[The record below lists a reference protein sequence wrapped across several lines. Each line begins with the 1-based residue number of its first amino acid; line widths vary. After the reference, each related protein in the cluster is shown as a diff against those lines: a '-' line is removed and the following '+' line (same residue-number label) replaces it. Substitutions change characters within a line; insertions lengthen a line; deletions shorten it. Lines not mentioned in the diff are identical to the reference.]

1 MAESQNQPPPLEYAE
16 AFRSIRCAKNLFW
29 FLLGLSILIQLISFI
44 AIDFFGVIDGSAQ
57 IAAVATTTAPS
68 EGGIGDADVWYYS
81 LQWILPGTKFIAVVS
96 AGLLALTLM
105 LGVKISLLGRL
116 GGVAGLISAMFWSL
130 ILLAIVVPWQQI
142 VHGQIASGALY
153 NLGDLVAKAKTVKAS
168 WGAED
173 TSLAELA
180 FYYGRFMALPII
192 ALLVWLVT
200 QAKFARGCRGV
211 QLPATVETE

>member
-44 AIDFFGVIDGSAQ
+44 AIDFFGVIDGSAE
-57 IAAVATTTAPS
+57 IAAVTTTTAPS

-173 TSLAELA
+173 TSLAELIL
-180 FYYGRFMALPII
+180 YYGRFMAFPII